1 MNLDFSSDSHP
12 PGVLLAKTSVDRT
25 TDHPEQAMKPFFI
38 LDTTKSFEE
47 ACSDLKTAVAS
58 HDFGLLAVHDL
69 AATLRS
75 KNINF
80 RENCRVFEVC
90 NPQQA
95 AKVLK
100 TDMSLNMVLP
110 CRISVYTEAGQT
122 RIGMMRPADML
133 TDLSGFPKLMDIA
146 HEVDSS
152 MTAMILEAA
161 SSASATSI
169 I

>member
-1 MNLDFSSDSHP
+1 
-12 PGVLLAKTSVDRT
+12 
-25 TDHPEQAMKPFFI
+25 MKPFFI
-38 LDTTKSFEE
+38 LDTPKSFEE
-47 ACSDLKTAVAS
+47 ACSDLKAAVAS

-80 RENCRVFEVC
+80 SENCRVFEVC

-100 TDMSLNMVLP
+100 TDMSLNMALP

-122 RIGMMRPADML
+122 RIGMIKPADL
-133 TDLSGFPKLMDIA
+133 LRDLSGLPELMDIA

-161 SSASATSI
+161 SSASVRSTC
-169 I
+169 

>member
-1 MNLDFSSDSHP
+1 
-12 PGVLLAKTSVDRT
+12 
-25 TDHPEQAMKPFFI
+25 MKPFFI
-38 LDTTKSFEE
+38 LDTSKSFEE
-47 ACSDLKTAVAS
+47 ACSDLKAAVAS

-80 RENCRVFEVC
+80 QENCRVFEVC

-100 TDMSLNMVLP
+100 TNMSLNMALP

-122 RIGMMRPADML
+122 KIGMIRPADML
-133 TDLSGFPKLMDIA
+133 KDLSGFPALMNVA

-161 SSASATSI
+161 SPASRHE
-169 I
+169 

>member
-1 MNLDFSSDSHP
+1 
-12 PGVLLAKTSVDRT
+12 
-25 TDHPEQAMKPFFI
+25 MKPFFI
-38 LDTTKSFEE
+38 LDTSKSFEE
-47 ACSDLKTAVAS
+47 ACSDLKAAVAS

-80 RENCRVFEVC
+80 QENCRVFEVC

-100 TDMSLNMVLP
+100 TDMSLNMALP

-122 RIGMMRPADML
+122 KIGMVRPADML
-133 TDLSGFPKLMDIA
+133 RDLSGFQALMNVA

-161 SSASATSI
+161 SPASRY
-169 I
+169 

>member
-1 MNLDFSSDSHP
+1 
-12 PGVLLAKTSVDRT
+12 
-25 TDHPEQAMKPFFI
+25 MKPFFI
-38 LDTTKSFEE
+38 LDTSKSFEE
-47 ACSDLKTAVAS
+47 ACSDLKAAVAS

-69 AATLRS
+69 AAALRS

-80 RENCRVFEVC
+80 QENCRVFEVC

-100 TDMSLNMVLP
+100 TDMSLNMALP

-122 RIGMMRPADML
+122 KIGMIRPADML
-133 TDLSGFPKLMDIA
+133 RDLSGFPALMNVA

-161 SSASATSI
+161 SPASRY
-169 I
+169 